1 MDLRGL
7 GVAMVTPFTSEGQID
22 FSAIPAI
29 VENITT
35 GSANYL
41 VIMGTTAEASCLTS
55 DEKDQII
62 KTIIESNYGKLPLVI
77 GIGGNNTAN
86 VVEEINNT
94 DLSSFQAIMSV
105 CPYYNKPTQEGIYQH
120 FKKIAK
126 ASPLP
131 IIVYNVPSR
140 TGVYIEVDTF
150 VRLVNDFENII
161 AIKDASGDMSH
172 AENLIKKCPTH
183 VQVISGEDAL
193 NLPMLVAG
201 AVGTISVLGNALPL
215 TIVRMFHYVAEGN
228 LKKAYELHYEL
239 LDIISLLFEEGNPA
253 GIKALLE
260 TLSLCD
266 KTVRLPL
273 VSASDQL
280 FIKIE
285 KALESVV

>member
-1 MDLRGL
+1 MELKGL

-22 FSAIPAI
+22 FSAISTI

-35 GSANYL
+35 GRADYL
-41 VIMGTTAEASCLTS
+41 VIMGTTAETACLNPN
-55 DEKDQII
+55 ERDQVIN
-62 KTIIESNYGKLPLVI
+62 TIIESNYCKLPLVI
-77 GIGGNNTAN
+77 GIGGNNTAS

-94 DLSSFQAIMSV
+94 DLSPFQAIMSV

-140 TGVYIEVDTF
+140 TGVSIEVDTF
-150 VRLVNDFENII
+150 VRLANDFENII
-161 AIKDASGDMSH
+161 AIKEASGDMSH
-172 AENLIKKCPTH
+172 AENLIKKCPAH

-215 TIVRMFHYVAEGN
+215 PIVRMFHYVAEGN

-260 TLSLCD
+260 TLSLCN

-273 VSASDQL
+273 VSASDPL
-280 FIKIE
+280 CVKIE
-285 KALESVV
+285 NALESVI